1 MKPPVRIDAN
11 VPYDRSVT
19 DSPRGPLSRNRSA
32 SISSDSAKSDV
43 SDPEASRSLRRC
55 VFRLRTSENETKE
68 IVKYLPRLDVVL
80 KRKNGQETFVVAR
93 ASTREEKRLCVAVQ
107 KYQMYLL
114 HSRDASVDTGDLD
127 AQGGNSVG
135 LNDDVESV
143 NGDDDVD
150 DEAVYYF
157 VARDEPILT
166 KLFGVMRWSPVET
179 SALARRFGVDS
190 RDCAVNFIVDRFF
203 ATGAANE
210 IAAEPNGPEFVR
222 RLMAEGVRE
231 ACSKGETKRHSGDIP
246 ILGVVPVHGRR
257 GECRRCEF
265 DDVHSEVPIDPRERR
280 VSEKYFSLSWLP
292 PRCADAA
299 SSPAKSWRRFKR
311 VGSHASMHS
320 TEEGVGSNDDDDD
333 ELIVDFTP
341 FARRTSEDTSEQSQR
356 LKAAFG
362 IARACGVALGGDDID
377 VAVSV
382 LDAVT
387 CALRN
392 DSGCASDRLLYDRS
406 QDWCTNE
413 FIDGMNFVRGTAPA
427 RHLATTLASSNLDDI
442 LARVHQS
449 MDAQSVNV
457 CVVIARFETMSEL
470 LNLIAIAGSQGL
482 FPDGGLFKTQRSRNQ
497 TLFAA
502 RFVRREFRVRPSK
515 PADIEALVAMERD
528 SWRETPEMRTP
539 ETVVRERV
547 ENNASMN
554 FVVEDIATNAVRGV
568 MYTQYIEDV
577 EAPLNTIWEL
587 KESIRKPVGSTN
599 VVQLLDVFADQ
610 EYSAKSTSAS
620 ISVGQELR
628 NFVLTYAE
636 HSNVSYAC
644 AVTRTRGYRKTQAEQ
659 ASLSYD
665 DYVYG
670 PTLDRGVYF
679 HTSAGAEILRVVR
692 PWRARDHE
700 NAGNG
705 VLIRYDV
712 REYAFARAARKGRHR
727 RMESRRPSD
736 PTRLRENGEY
746 VSPLEACAWEARAQ
760 AFPVD

>member
-1 MKPPVRIDAN
+1 MKPPVRIG
-11 VPYDRSVT
+11 VSIPHDRSVT

-32 SISSDSAKSDV
+32 SISSDSAESNV
-43 SDPEASRSLRRC
+43 SDPEESRSLRRC

-93 ASTREEKRLCVAVQ
+93 ASTREETRLCAAAQ

-114 HSRDASVDTGDLD
+114 HSRDASVDIGDFD
-127 AQGGNSVG
+127 AQDGSSAG
-135 LNDDVESV
+135 LNDDVK
-143 NGDDDVD
+143 NANDDDVD
-150 DEAVYYF
+150 DDEVVYYF

-190 RDCAVNFIVDRFF
+190 RDCAVDFIVDRFF

-222 RLMAEGVRE
+222 RLMADGVRE

-246 ILGVVPVHGRR
+246 ILGVVPVHGRC

-265 DDVHSEVPIDPRERR
+265 DDEQSEMPIHPRERR

-292 PRCADAA
+292 TRVPSAVAA
-299 SSPAKSWRRFKR
+299 SPAKSWRRFKR
-311 VGSHASMHS
+311 VDGHASMHS
-320 TEEGVGSNDDDDD
+320 TEEGIGSNEDDDD

-341 FARRTSEDTSEQSQR
+341 FARRTSEDTSEQAQR

-362 IARACGVALGGDDID
+362 IARACGVALGEDDID

-392 DSGCASDRLLYDRS
+392 DSGCPSDRLLYDRS

-413 FIDGMNFVRGTAPA
+413 FIEGMNLVRGTAPA
-427 RHLATTLASSNLDDI
+427 RHLATTVASSNLDDI

-449 MDAQSVNV
+449 MNAQSVNV

-470 LNLIAIAGSQGL
+470 SNLIAIAGSQGL
-482 FPDGGLFKTQRSRNQ
+482 FPDGGLFKTRARNQ

-502 RFVRREFRVRPSK
+502 RIVRREFRVRSSK

-547 ENNASMN
+547 KNNASMN

-568 MYTQYIEDV
+568 MYTQYIENV

-587 KESIRKPVGSTN
+587 KESIRQPVGATN

-644 AVTRTRGYRKTQAEQ
+644 AVTRTRGYRKTQVEQ

-665 DYVYG
+665 DYVFG

-712 REYAFARAARKGRHR
+712 REYAFTRAARKGRHR

-736 PTRLRENGEY
+736 PSRLRENGEY

>member
-1 MKPPVRIDAN
+1 MSIPH
-11 VPYDRSVT
+11 DRSVT

-32 SISSDSAKSDV
+32 SISSDSAESDV
-43 SDPEASRSLRRC
+43 SDPEESRSLRRC

-68 IVKYLPRLDVVL
+68 IVKYLPRMDVVL

-93 ASTREEKRLCVAVQ
+93 ASTREEKCLCAAAQ
-107 KYQMYLL
+107 QYQMYLL
-114 HSRDASVDTGDLD
+114 HSRDASSDTGDFD
-127 AQGGNSVG
+127 AQGGSSSK
-135 LNDDVESV
+135 LNDDVKRV
-143 NGDDDVD
+143 NDDVD
-150 DEAVYYF
+150 GEAVYYF

-166 KLFGVMRWSPVET
+166 KLFGVMRWSPLET
-179 SALARRFGVDS
+179 SMLARRFGVDS
-190 RDCAVNFIVDRFF
+190 RDGAVDFIVDRFF

-222 RLMAEGVRE
+222 RLMTDSLRQ
-231 ACSKGETKRHSGDIP
+231 ACWKGETKRHSGDIP
-246 ILGVVPVHGRR
+246 ILSAVPVHGRR
-257 GECRRCEF
+257 GDCRRCEF
-265 DDVHSEVPIDPRERR
+265 EFDDACVEMSIDPRERL
-280 VSEKYFSLSWLP
+280 VSEKYFRLSWLP
-292 PRCADAA
+292 PRDDAA
-299 SSPAKSWRRFKR
+299 PSAKSWRRFKR
-311 VGSHASMHS
+311 VGDHASMHS
-320 TEEGVGSNDDDDD
+320 TEEGVGSNEDDDD
-333 ELIVDFTP
+333 ELVVDFTA
-341 FARRTSEDTSEQSQR
+341 FARRTSEDTSEQTQR

-362 IARACGVALGGDDID
+362 IARACGVALGEDDID

-392 DSGCASDRLLYDRS
+392 DSGYPSDRLLYDRS

-413 FIDGMNFVRGTAPA
+413 FMEGMNFVRGTAPA

-449 MDAQSVNV
+449 MNAQSVNV

-470 LNLIAIAGSQGL
+470 SNLIAIAGSQGL
-482 FPDGGLFKTQRSRNQ
+482 FPDGGLFKTRAQNQ

-515 PADIEALVAMERD
+515 PADIEALVAIERD

-547 ENNASMN
+547 KNNASMN

-568 MYTQYIEDV
+568 MYTQYVENV

-587 KESIRKPVGSTN
+587 KESIRKPVGATN

-659 ASLSYD
+659 PSLSYD

-712 REYAFARAARKGRHR
+712 REYAFTRAARKGRHR

>member
-1 MKPPVRIDAN
+1 MKPPVRVGVNISH
-11 VPYDRSVT
+11 DRSVT
-19 DSPRGPLSRNRSA
+19 SSPRGPLSRNRSA
-32 SISSDSAKSDV
+32 SISSDSAESDV
-43 SDPEASRSLRRC
+43 SDPEESRSLRRC

-93 ASTREEKRLCVAVQ
+93 ASTREEKHFCAAAQ

-114 HSRDASVDTGDLD
+114 HSRNASVDTGDFD
-127 AQGGNSVG
+127 AQGGSSSK
-135 LNDDVESV
+135 LNNDVESV
-143 NGDDDVD
+143 ADDDVD
-150 DEAVYYF
+150 GEAVYHF

-166 KLFGVMRWSPVET
+166 KFFGVMRWSPVET

-190 RDCAVNFIVDRFF
+190 RDSAGDFIVDRFF
-203 ATGAANE
+203 ATGAANQ

-222 RLMAEGVRE
+222 RLMVDSLRE
-231 ACSKGETKRHSGDIP
+231 VCLKGETKRHSGDIP
-246 ILGVVPVHGRR
+246 ILSAVPVHGRR
-257 GECRRCEF
+257 GDCRRCEF
-265 DDVHSEVPIDPRERR
+265 DDACEEMSIDSRERR
-280 VSEKYFSLSWLP
+280 VSEKYFRLSWLP
-292 PRCADAA
+292 LRDPAA
-299 SSPAKSWRRFKR
+299 PSAKSWRRFKS
-311 VGSHASMHS
+311 VDGHASMHS
-320 TEEGVGSNDDDDD
+320 TNDGVGSNEDDDD
-333 ELIVDFTP
+333 ELVVDFTP
-341 FARRTSEDTSEQSQR
+341 FARQTSVDASDQSQR

-362 IARACGVALGGDDID
+362 IARACGVTLGEDDID
-377 VAVSV
+377 VAVSL

-392 DSGCASDRLLYDRS
+392 DSGYPSDRLFYDRS
-406 QDWCTNE
+406 QDWCTDD
-413 FIDGMNFVRGTAPA
+413 FIDGMNFVRGTATA
-427 RHLATTLASSNLDDI
+427 RHLATTLASSNLEDI
-442 LARVHQS
+442 LSRVHRS
-449 MDAQSVNV
+449 MDVQSVNV
-457 CVVIARFETMSEL
+457 CVVIARFDTMSEL
-470 LNLIAIAGSQGL
+470 SNLIAMAGSQGL
-482 FPDGGLFKTQRSRNQ
+482 FPDGGLFKTLAQNQ

-515 PADIEALVAMERD
+515 QADIQALVDMETD

-539 ETVVRERV
+539 ATVVRERV
-547 ENNASMN
+547 ENNAAMN

-577 EAPLNTIWEL
+577 EAPLNTIWEF
-587 KESIRKPVGSTN
+587 KESIRKPVGATN

-644 AVTRTRGYRKTQAEQ
+644 AVTRTRGYRKTQSEQ
-659 ASLSYD
+659 PSLSYD

-679 HTSAGAEILRVVR
+679 HTSAGAEIMQIVR